1 MIEIELKNMKA
12 INIIYLK
19 HFQNLLIYV
28 NFFIDVLIL
37 FCQKIYTNFILIK
50 KPLGLYRT
58 PKFYTSTS
66 GRHSQ
71 SVRKYPTGFV

>member
-1 MIEIELKNMKA
+1 MKTR
-12 INIIYLK
+12 IIIYLK
-19 HFQNLLIYV
+19 HFQNLLIYI
-28 NFFIDVLIL
+28 NFFIGVLML

-71 SVRKYPTGFV
+71 SARKYPTGFV